1 MFNNRRNPSLKTF
14 RHFSFILFAPMGNTY
29 TLEIHHAEATH
40 TITAPEDQTVLVS
53 AHAAGVDL
61 PTSCGA
67 GVCTTCAALILEGDV
82 EQVDAM
88 GLGPDIVAQGYALL
102 CVSYP
107 RSNLKIESNKE
118 EVVYDLQFG
127 KPS

>member
-1 MFNNRRNPSLKTF
+1 
-14 RHFSFILFAPMGNTY
+14 MGNTY
-29 TLEIHHAEATH
+29 TLEINHDGATH
-40 TITAPEDQTVLVS
+40 TITAPEDQTVLAS

-67 GVCTTCAALILEGDV
+67 GVCTTCAALVLEGNV

-127 KPS
+127 QPS

>member
-1 MFNNRRNPSLKTF
+1 
-14 RHFSFILFAPMGNTY
+14 MGNTY
-29 TLEIHHAEATH
+29 TVEINHAGTIH
-40 TITAPEDQTVLVS
+40 TVTVPDDQTILS
-53 AHAAGVDL
+53 AAHAFGVDL

-67 GVCTTCAALILEGDV
+67 GVCTTCAAQILEGDV

-88 GLGPDIVAQGYALL
+88 GLGEEIIAQGYALL

-118 EVVYDLQFG
+118 EVVYHLQFG
-127 KPS
+127 QFQA

>member
-1 MFNNRRNPSLKTF
+1 
-14 RHFSFILFAPMGNTY
+14 MGNTY
-29 TLEIHHAEATH
+29 TAEISHNGTVF
-40 TITAPEDQTVLVS
+40 TITAPDDQTVLVS
-53 AHAAGVDL
+53 AQTAGVDL

-67 GVCTTCAALILEGDV
+67 GVCTTCAAQILEGEV

-88 GLGPDIVAQGYALL
+88 GLGPEIVAKGYALL

-118 EVVYDLQFG
+118 DIVYGLQFG
-127 KPS
+127 QS

>member
-1 MFNNRRNPSLKTF
+1 
-14 RHFSFILFAPMGNTY
+14 MGSNTY
-29 TLEIHHAEATH
+29 TAEISHNGTVY
-40 TITAPEDQTVLVS
+40 TIAAPDDQTVLVS
-53 AHAAGVDL
+53 AQAAGVDL

-67 GVCTTCAALILEGDV
+67 GVCTTCAAQILEGEV

-88 GLGPDIVAQGYALL
+88 GLGPEIVAKGYALL

-118 EVVYDLQFG
+118 DIVYGLQFG
-127 KPS
+127 QS

>member
-1 MFNNRRNPSLKTF
+1 
-14 RHFSFILFAPMGNTY
+14 MGNTY
-29 TLEIHHAEATH
+29 TAEIRHNGTVY
-40 TITAPEDQTVLVS
+40 TVSVPDNQTVLVS
-53 AHAAGVDL
+53 AQAAGVDL

-67 GVCTTCAALILEGDV
+67 GVCTTCAAQILEGDV

-88 GLGPDIVAQGYALL
+88 GLGPEIVEKGYALL

-118 EVVYDLQFG
+118 DIVYGLQFG
-127 KPS
+127 QS